1 MGWHYGRCGAG
12 IGGVIV
18 AAIAA
23 IFLLSWL
30 GHGGGQEINGAI
42 NELVTFIEVLAGSV
56 AGVAVIATAGVL
68 AWKRKHR
75 GKDMAPDHLWVSQ
88 QARERSVASARARGY
103 IPPARAAAPAR
114 ELPVSQNLNVHLG
127 GASPE
132 AVEAFV
138 RAMRGRP

>member
-1 MGWHYGRCGAG
+1 MGWHYTRCGAG

-56 AGVAVIATAGVL
+56 AGVAVIATAGVI
-68 AWKRKHR
+68 AWKRRHPAKSMTP
-75 GKDMAPDHLWVSQ
+75 GHLWVSQ
-88 QARERSVASARARGY
+88 QARERSVASARAGH

-138 RAMRGRP
+138 RAMRERP